1 MKILSLQFRNLNSLK
16 GEWKIDFTR
25 PPFVNN
31 GLFAITG
38 PTGAGKTT
46 LLDAICLAL
55 YHQTPRLGAV
65 SATSNE
71 IMTRGTAECSA
82 EVQFEVKGKAYR
94 AHWSMRRSRGKADGN
109 LQQALVE
116 LADVASGQVLATQ
129 VRPKA
134 EMIEQITG
142 LDFARFT
149 KSMLLSQGEFAAF
162 LNARENERAEL
173 LEELT
178 GTEIYGRISERVHL
192 HYTQARQT
200 LADLESQAKG
210 VQLLSEEQKQHLQD
224 ELKQLLQQQVA
235 QRLKIATATAHRDW
249 WQQHDRAQQQKITCQ
264 QRLETAKNRQI
275 AAAPDLLRLQQ
286 SEPAVQLNAPFLLLN
301 ATREQVGQSQA
312 LYRDK
317 QLQVH
322 HLAGHLQIATQELA
336 QQTAALMTTRE
347 RHEQQERLINEQV
360 IPLDQKITAEQEK
373 LNDRNRRILG
383 DRAKQ
388 DSCQQQLAALAQQW
402 HEQTQS
408 LAEIEQYLQQHQA
421 DQSLKQYLGQ
431 WQLQAQQMLAQEQGL
446 TRLRDK
452 ALEWQQQL
460 ARQQDQHQQQEQ
472 QYQAL
477 LTDVLEK
484 EQTWQLAS
492 NEYDSTCK
500 SACISAGARENGS
513 LDELEQQRDLLNA
526 NYSVLLKL
534 QQISYQWQ
542 QLTLEQQEKQGI
554 ENAERSRY
562 ATLQQTQTQLLERL
576 QQQDQLVKALTRL
589 VTRDEQLAQ
598 FRATLQVGEECP
610 LCGSCDHPLL
620 HTGELDVSRTIK
632 DKEAAEQEL
641 NSVKQHE
648 QEVAATLDTLKRYL
662 QELAQRLSILK
673 VDQNKLEQE
682 WLVGA
687 ATLNIGFSIADQQ
700 ALQARED
707 NEKARQQGYTDTIV
721 QIKALARQRDEARL
735 QWHNTQRQA
744 EQLSAALQLTA
755 QATTNS
761 RQTLAE
767 VQDNQDKAA
776 HELVSLRQTFTRQLR
791 EQGYQAPDLAVAS
804 DTGVNRT
811 EATETNLESA
821 ATSGIGGLQQW
832 LDARQLDARQWDRY
846 SDNKHSLNHS
856 LNRLDVE
863 QTNSRTQL
871 GEIEQQL
878 QQLDIEQQ
886 QLRQSVQ
893 HLLARRRE
901 LFGEQDVSEARN
913 TSRTLL
919 QAVEQQYQNAQ
930 QTERELSSTHKA
942 LSAELNSQQ
951 QSLDT
956 LQTRLQAQQANWLVQ
971 LAASPF
977 DTEAAF
983 QQALLSDTQRQLLQE
998 QKQQIDNALERATAL
1013 LENAEQALQQTL
1025 DNPCASQYQQIAQS
1039 DIEMQL
1045 AGLNTEAGQLAKREG
1060 EISQALT
1067 SDQARRQS
1075 RQALFDEIAAFSRH
1089 YEDIHYLHSL
1099 IGSQNGDKFRK
1110 FAQGLTLDNLVQLA
1124 NQQLQRL
1131 HGRYWLRRK
1140 QDAGLELSVLDTW
1153 QGDIERDTK
1162 TLSGGEGFLVSLA
1175 LALALSDLVSHKTSI
1190 DSLFLDEGFGTL
1202 DSETLDVA
1210 LDALDNLNASGKMI
1224 GVISHIDAMKERI
1237 PTQIRVIKKSGLGIS
1252 ELENQ
1257 YRLAIPATGIS
1268 AVSC

>member
-25 PPFVNN
+25 PPFVDN

-65 SATSNE
+65 SASSND
-71 IMTRGTAECSA
+71 IMTRGSAECSA
-82 EVQFEVKGKAYR
+82 EVQFEVRGKAYR
-94 AHWSMRRSRGKADGN
+94 AHWSMRRSRGKVDGN

-129 VRPKA
+129 IRPKA

-142 LDFARFT
+142 LDFSRFT

-162 LNARENERAEL
+162 LNAKENERAEL

-178 GTEIYGRISERVHL
+178 GTEIYGRISEQVHL
-192 HYTQARQT
+192 HYVQAKQT

-210 VQLLSEEQKQHLQD
+210 VQLLSEEQKQCLQD
-224 ELKQLLQQQVA
+224 ELSQLLQQQLA
-235 QRLKIATATAHRDW
+235 HRLNIVTATTHRDW
-249 WQQHDRAQQQKITCQ
+249 WQQHDQAQQQKITCQ

-301 ATREQVGQSQA
+301 STREQVGQSQA

-322 HLAGHLQIATQELA
+322 NLAEHLQVATHELA
-336 QQTAALMTTRE
+336 QQTTALMTTRE

-360 IPLDQKITAEQEK
+360 VPLDQLITAEQEK
-373 LNDRNRRILG
+373 LNDRNSRILSS
-383 DRAKQ
+383 RARQ
-388 DSCQQQLAALAQQW
+388 DSCQQQLAAFAQQW
-402 HEQTQS
+402 HDQTQS
-408 LAEIEQYLQQHQA
+408 LAAVEQYLQQHSA

-460 ARQQDQHQQQEQ
+460 AREQDLHQQQEQ
-472 QYQAL
+472 QYQASL
-477 LTDVLEK
+477 ADVLEK
-484 EQTWQLAS
+484 EQTWQLA
-492 NEYDSTCK
+492 NNVYNSTCK
-500 SACISAGARENGS
+500 SACISAGVSENGS
-513 LDELEQQRDLLNA
+513 LDELEHQRDLLNA

-534 QQISYQWQ
+534 QQVSYQWQ
-542 QLTLEQQEKQGI
+542 QLTLEQQEKHAT
-554 ENAERSRY
+554 EHAEHSRY
-562 ATLQQTQTQLLERL
+562 ATLQQTHTQLLERA

-598 FRATLQVGEECP
+598 YRATLQIGEECP

-620 HTGELDVSRTIK
+620 HTGALDVSRTIR

-641 NSVKQHE
+641 NRVKQHE
-648 QEVAATLDTLKRYL
+648 QEVAATLDVLKRYL
-662 QELAQRLSILK
+662 QELAQRLNTLK
-673 VDQNKLEQE
+673 AEQNKLEQE
-682 WLVGA
+682 WLAGA
-687 ATLNIGFSIADQQ
+687 ASLNIDFSIADQQ
-700 ALQARED
+700 ALHTCED
-707 NEKARQQGYTDTIV
+707 NEKARRQGYTDTIA
-721 QIKALARQRDEARL
+721 QIKALATQRDEARL

-744 EQLSAALQLTA
+744 EQLNTALQLTA
-755 QATTNS
+755 QAVTNS
-761 RQTLAE
+761 RQTLADI
-767 VQDNQDKAA
+767 QNNRNSAIQQ
-776 HELVSLRQTFTRQLR
+776 LVLLQQTFVKQLH
-791 EQGYQAPDLAVAS
+791 EQGYQAPDRVVAIGT
-804 DTGVNRT
+804 DTS
-811 EATETNLESA
+811 ATDTTGTDPESA

-832 LDARQLDARQWDRY
+832 LDARQLDAQQWDRY
-846 SDNKHSLNHS
+846 SNNQQQLNHS
-856 LNRLDVE
+856 LNRLDVA

-871 GEIEQQL
+871 GEIEQLL
-878 QQLDIEQQ
+878 QQLKNEQQ
-886 QLRQSVQ
+886 QLSQSVQ
-893 HLLARRRE
+893 HLLARRRA
-901 LFGEQDVSEARN
+901 LFGDQDVSEARN

-983 QQALLSDTQRQLLQE
+983 QQALLSDAQRQLLQE
-998 QKQQIDNALERATAL
+998 QKQQLDNALERATAL

-1025 DNPCASQYQQIAQS
+1025 ENPCASQYQQIARI
-1039 DIEMQL
+1039 DIETQL
-1045 AGLNTEAGQLAKREG
+1045 AVLNTEAGQLAKREG
-1060 EISQALT
+1060 EIGQALT

-1075 RQALFDEIAAFSRH
+1075 QQALFDEIAAFSRH

-1153 QGDIERDTK
+1153 QGDLERDTK
-1162 TLSGGEGFLVSLA
+1162 TLSGGESFLVSLA

-1237 PTQIRVIKKSGLGIS
+1237 PTQIRVTPKSGLGIS
-1252 ELENQ
+1252 ELENE
-1257 YRLAIPATGIS
+1257 YRLAIT
-1268 AVSC
+1268 

>member
-1 MKILSLQFRNLNSLK
+1 MKILSLQFSNLNSLK
-16 GEWKIDFTR
+16 GQWKIDFTR
-25 PPFVNN
+25 PPFVDN

-55 YHQTPRLGAV
+55 YHQTPRLGPV

-71 IMTRGTAECSA
+71 IMSRGSAECSA

-142 LDFARFT
+142 LDFSRFT

-162 LNARENERAEL
+162 LNAKESERAEL

-192 HYTQARQT
+192 HYTQAKQT

-210 VQLLSEEQKQHLQD
+210 VSLLTEEQQQRLQD
-224 ELKQLLQQQVA
+224 ELNQLQQQ
-235 QRLKIATATAHRDW
+235 QREHRLIIATTTAHKDW
-249 WQQHDRAQQQKITCQ
+249 WQQHDLAVQNKSTCL
-264 QRLETAKNRQI
+264 QRLQTVESRQI
-275 AAAPDLLRLQQ
+275 AAAPDWLRLQQ

-301 ATREQVGQSQA
+301 ATGEQVGQNQT
-312 LYRDK
+312 LYQHK
-317 QLQVH
+317 QQQVQD
-322 HLAGHLQIATQELA
+322 LAGHLQVATQELA
-336 QQTAALMTTRE
+336 QQTTALMTTRE
-347 RHEQQERLINEQV
+347 HHEQQERLINEQV
-360 IPLDQKITAEQEK
+360 VPLDQQIAAEQEK
-373 LNDRNRRILG
+373 LNDRNRRILS

-408 LAEIEQYLQQHQA
+408 LAAVEQYLQQHQA

-431 WQLQAQQMLAQEQGL
+431 WQLQAQQMLVQEQGL

-460 ARQQDQHQQQEQ
+460 ARQQDLHQQQEQ

-484 EQTWQLAS
+484 EQTWQLAHKAY
-492 NEYDSTCK
+492 NSTCQ
-500 SACISAGARENGS
+500 SACISAGVRDNAS
-513 LDELEQQRDLLNA
+513 LDTLEQQRDLLNA
-526 NYSVLLKL
+526 NYPVLLKL
-534 QQISYQWQ
+534 QQVSYQWQ

-562 ATLQQTQTQLLERL
+562 ATLQQTHTQRLERV

-620 HTGELDVSRTIK
+620 HTGELDVARSIR
-632 DKEAAEQEL
+632 DKETAEQAFATLKQQEL
-641 NSVKQHE
+641 
-648 QEVAATLDTLKRYL
+648 EVAASLDTCQRYL
-662 QELAQRLSILK
+662 HELAQRLDILK
-673 VDQNKLEQE
+673 SERSRLEQE
-682 WLVGA
+682 WVTGA
-687 ATLNIGFSIADQQ
+687 VNLNINFAIADQQ
-700 ALQARED
+700 ALQDYE
-707 NEKARQQGYTDTIV
+707 NKEKARQQVYTETIA
-721 QIKALARQRDEARL
+721 QIKTLATQRDEARQL
-735 QWHNTQRQA
+735 WHNTQHQA
-744 EQLSAALQLTA
+744 EQLNTALQLTA
-755 QATTNS
+755 QAVTNS
-761 RQTLAE
+761 RQTLDDIQNNRNSAIE
-767 VQDNQDKAA
+767 Q
-776 HELVSLRQTFTRQLR
+776 LVLLQQTFVKQLH
-791 EQGYQAPDLAVAS
+791 EQGYQAPDPVVAV
-804 DTGVNRT
+804 G
-811 EATETNLESA
+811 TETSGTDTHATDPESA
-821 ATSGIGGLQQW
+821 ATSGIGRLQQW
-832 LDARQLDARQWDRY
+832 LEARQLGARQWERY
-846 SDNKHSLNHS
+846 SDNQQQLNHS
-856 LNRLDVE
+856 LNRLEVE
-863 QTNSRTQL
+863 QTNSRTRL

-878 QQLDIEQQ
+878 QQLDHEQQ
-886 QLRQSVQ
+886 QLSQSVQ
-893 HLLARRRE
+893 QLLTRRRE
-901 LFGEQDVSEARN
+901 LFGDQEVSQVRQTNRALWR
-913 TSRTLL
+913 S
-919 QAVEQQYQNAQ
+919 VEQQYQNAQ
-930 QTERELSSTHKA
+930 QTQHELSSTYQA
-942 LSAELNSQQ
+942 RNAELK
-951 QSLDT
+951 SLQINLEA
-956 LQTRLQAQQANWLVQ
+956 LQTRLQVQQASWLEQ

-998 QKQQIDNALERATAL
+998 QKRQLDSEQERAIAL
-1013 LENAEQALQQTL
+1013 LENAEQVLKTVL
-1025 DNPCASQYQQIAQS
+1025 DHPCASQYQQTPKIA
-1039 DIEMQL
+1039 IETQL
-1045 AGLNTEAGQLAKREG
+1045 AELNTEAGQLAKREG
-1060 EISQALT
+1060 ETGQALT

-1075 RQALFDEIAAFSRH
+1075 QQALFDEIAAFSRH

-1099 IGSQNGDKFRK
+1099 IGSQKGDKFRK

-1131 HGRYWLRRK
+1131 HGRYCLQRK

-1162 TLSGGEGFLVSLA
+1162 TLSGGESFLVSLA

-1237 PTQIRVIKKSGLGIS
+1237 PTQIRVSKKSGLGIS
-1252 ELENQ
+1252 ELEND
-1257 YRLAIPATGIS
+1257 YRLAIT
-1268 AVSC
+1268 